1 MRRDDIGPAA
11 DLLMLTS
18 ASGVP
23 HHVTL
28 QLTAAEAGEQGHAFV
43 AERDGRIA
51 GAALLSSDPVF
62 PGLVI
67 TLVAVAEP
75 YRGRG
80 VGGAL
85 ADLLDERL
93 AHESLPASCHLRDD
107 RADGR
112 RFAERRGFAV
122 KGDNLGWSFD
132 LAAEDGTL
140 ETRAREAARSAG
152 VRIRRADMATEPE
165 TVLECALRCMPG
177 LPSDQSAD
185 PEQGRHYFPPDAI
198 LLLAEQEEPDESA
211 PRALGITVVAPRI
224 EEGVWYTM
232 FTGVDASYRR
242 RGIARALKT
251 EAFLRARRAGG
262 RSVVT
267 HNHETNESV
276 LGLNK
281 SFGMQPTTGYW
292 DLRRAPL
299 K

>member
-1 MRRDDIGPAA
+1 
-11 DLLMLTS
+11 MLTS
-18 ASGVP
+18 ATGVP
-23 HHVTL
+23 HHVAL
-28 QLTAAEAGEQGHAFV
+28 QLAAAEAGRHGHAFV
-43 AERDGRIA
+43 AERDGGIA

-62 PGLVI
+62 PGLLI

-80 VGGAL
+80 LGGAL

-93 AHESLPASCHLRDD
+93 AHETLPASCHLRDD
-107 RADGR
+107 RTDGR

-132 LAAEDGTL
+132 LVAEGAAL
-140 ETRAREAARSAG
+140 EAQAREAARSAG
-152 VRIRRADMATEPE
+152 VRIRRTDMAMEPE

-185 PEQGRHYFPPDAI
+185 PEQARDYFPADAI
-198 LLLAEQEEPDESA
+198 LLLAESEEPEEGA
-211 PRALGITVVAPRI
+211 PLAIGVTVVAPRT
-224 EEGVWYTM
+224 EEGAWYTM

-242 RGIARALKT
+242 RGVARALKT
-251 EAFLRARRAGG
+251 ESFLRARRAGG

-267 HNHETNESV
+267 HNHETNEAV
-276 LGLNK
+276 LGLNR
-281 SFGMQPTTGYW
+281 SFGMRPATGYW

-299 K
+299 T